1 MKEPLAPALHLVPEP
16 GHVLQG
22 DLRLGGQGAA
32 AFEGERLGRLE
43 ADLLPLQRPGRLLRR
58 YRPQVDGDVH
68 RRARRHQPLQE
79 AGGQGA
85 GPLAQVQRAHEAVS
99 DAHRAPVDFDLN
111 GSALVERGR
120 RAAEGG
126 RYQEHPQL
134 AAAQG
139 LDGQPGPC
147 QQPTQ
152 VIDAPEFADRV
163 EAPVENAVAGL
174 QVGEQPPKRFGR
186 RSGLRGQVLRLGLPE
201 LLPHPFQARR
211 VLPDEQLRREVE
223 GVERP
228 GEGPQLRL
236 VQLQAHHL
244 ADAQLHPVQAHGT
257 VVLDVRHHEAQ
268 GQRRWR
274 LGSGWLGLPSASR
287 DSFKQL
293 LQ

>member
-111 GSALVERGR
+111 GSALVEGGR
-120 RAAEGG
+120 RAAEDG

-147 QQPTQ
+147 QQPAQ

-186 RSGLRGQVLRLGLPE
+186 RSGLRGQVLRLGLLSFSRIPS
-201 LLPHPFQARR
+201 RR
-211 VLPDEQLRREVE
+211 GGCCRMSSCAGKSRALSAPA
-223 GVERP
+223 
-228 GEGPQLRL
+228 EGPQLRL